1 MYVCVCVGGG
11 EGVSACLFRL
21 QIIFYLP
28 GTKARLSALPC
39 LAFGFWLG
47 LFFFSLPGLL
57 FFRECVCVCCLN

>member
-1 MYVCVCVGGG
+1 MCVCVWGG

-47 LFFFSLPGLL
+47 LFFFRCLGFC
-57 FFRECVCVCCLN
+57 FFESVCVCVVLTE